1 MTKKQLQLHRDTLR
15 ILTAPALAR
24 AVGGAEPSL
33 NAGVQSI
40 RVDTKVEPCQLQLA

>member
-1 MTKKQLQLHRDTLR
+1 MMKKKLLLHHDTHR
-15 ILTAPALAR
+15 ILTAPALTQ
-24 AVGGAEPSL
+24 VVSGAEPSL